1 MNSELDLKNLIEGFK
16 LSCQTENKSPKTI
29 EWYISFLNRFYRFL
43 ERNRTASVDRIEKN
57 SIRAFI
63 LYLQQEARTPHTNK
77 PLSHCTIQGY
87 ARTLKAFFSWLL
99 REEYIEMNPMAKIPV
114 PKAPTKVVTTLSNE
128 QVSKLIDI
136 CCRSNGQ
143 GYRNLTIIM
152 LLLDSGIRVSELTG
166 ISLNDVNLAEG
177 CIIIKKAKGSKER
190 FVPIGSLVQKMLW
203 KYINHYRPKPVT
215 ERITRLFLSEHGIPL
230 TKSGI
235 QQMLRRYGHQ
245 LDISGMRCSPHVFR
259 HTFAKNY
266 LLNGGD
272 IFSLQKI
279 LGHSSLASVR
289 IYLNLFASD
298 IKKQHQRFSPV
309 DSFAENKVLYPLLRS
324 TLQGRI

>member
-1 MNSELDLKNLIEGFK
+1 MNSELDLKSLIEGFK

-29 EWYISFLNRFYRFL
+29 EWYISFLNRFHRFL
-43 ERNRTASVDRIEKN
+43 ERDCSLSVDSIDKN

-77 PLSHCTIQGY
+77 RLSDCTIQGY

-99 REEYIEMNPMAKIPV
+99 REEYIETNPMAKIPV
-114 PKAPTKVVTTLSNE
+114 PRAPTKVVTTFSNE

-166 ISLNDVNLAEG
+166 ISLNDVNLVEG
-177 CIIIKKAKGSKER
+177 CIIIRRAKGSKER

-235 QQMLRRYGHQ
+235 QQMLRRCGRQ
-245 LDISGMRCSPHVFR
+245 VDISGMRCSPHVFR